1 MSSSRESG
9 GVDRWLPL
17 SGLVFVVIVVVTFV
31 AVAGNTP
38 ESDSSAAKVVSFYQD
53 HQNSQIVSA
62 FLLAAAA
69 PFLVFFGIN
78 LSLALWPS
86 GAGRRPVWPAVLA
99 IGSAI
104 GAMSFIVAAHGVF
117 AVADGVDH
125 LSPEALQGLN
135 VLDSDSWIV
144 FNSGLGIMMLGA
156 AGCLIPRGGSA
167 RYLGWSAL
175 VLGVALFIPFADFV
189 ALLLTG
195 IWIIVTSIMQFRD
208 SPALA
213 PSTA

>member
-1 MSSSRESG
+1 MSVPGETR
-9 GVDRWLPL
+9 GVGRWLPL
-17 SGLVFVVIVVVTFV
+17 SGLAFVVIVVVTFA
-31 AVAGNTP
+31 AVAGDTP
-38 ESDSSAAKVVSFYQD
+38 ESDASAAKVMSFYQD
-53 HQNSQIVSA
+53 HQDSQFVSA
-62 FLLAAAA
+62 FLIAAAA

-99 IGSAI
+99 AGSAI
-104 GAMSFIVAAHGVF
+104 AAMSFLVAAHGVF

-125 LSPEALQGLN
+125 LSPETLQGLN

-156 AGCLIPRGGSA
+156 AGCLIPRGASA

-175 VLGVALFIPFADFV
+175 VLGVALFVPFADFV

-213 PSTA
+213 ASTA